1 MFILIIQSTYEQ
13 VEIAIYNNNNQIAKR
28 FIAKQEASSKILLG
42 IDNLLTECKITLND
56 VKKIVVNLGPSPF
69 TTLRTV
75 ISTVNGLAF
84 AEQIPIV
91 GVDGLKAFVNHD
103 AKKFSDMPIVVVL
116 NAFANDVYYA
126 IKDQAAKNVE
136 TGISTIDDLLEKVG
150 QLKNFYLAGNCYQ
163 LHKDKFASLNFN
175 IIDLS
180 YPSLEAIFN
189 EAKGLESQTQVLPM
203 YLKAIKIYK

>member
-1 MFILIIQSTYEQ
+1 MFILIIQSTYDQ
-13 VEIAIYNNNNQIAKR
+13 VEIAIYNNNNQIANR

-42 IDNLLTECKITLND
+42 INDLLFKCQITLKD
-56 VKKIVVNLGPSPF
+56 IDKIIVNLGPSPF

-84 AEQIPIV
+84 AEQIPVV

-103 AKKFSDMPIVVVL
+103 AKKFSDMPIVVIM

-126 IKDQAAKNVE
+126 IKNATSKNVE
-136 TGISTIDDLLEKVG
+136 TGITTIDDLLEKVS
-150 QLKNFYLAGNCYQ
+150 QLKNFYLAGNGYQ
-163 LHKDKFASLNFN
+163 LHKDKFTSHNFN

-189 EAKGLESQTQVLPM
+189 ESTSLETQTQVLPM

>member
-13 VEIAIYNNNNQIAKR
+13 VEIAIYNNNSQIASR
-28 FIAKQEASSKILLG
+28 FIAKQEASSKILIG
-42 IDNLLTECKITLND
+42 INDLLDKCQITIKDIDKI
-56 VKKIVVNLGPSPF
+56 IVNLGPSPF

-84 AEQIPIV
+84 AEQIPVV

-103 AKKFSDMPIVVVL
+103 AKKFSDMHIVVVL

-126 IKDQAAKNVE
+126 IKNPASKNIE
-136 TGISTIDDLLEKVG
+136 TGITTIDDLSEKVG
-150 QLKNFYLAGNCYQ
+150 QLKNFYLAGNGYQ
-163 LHKDKFASLNFN
+163 LHKDKFAGHNFN

-189 EAKGLESQTQVLPM
+189 EAKGQESQTQVLPM

>member
-13 VEIAIYNNNNQIAKR
+13 VEIAIYNNNSQIASR
-28 FIAKQEASSKILLG
+28 FIAKQEASSKILIG
-42 IDNLLTECKITLND
+42 INDLLDKCLITIKDIHKI
-56 VKKIVVNLGPSPF
+56 IVNLGPSPF

-84 AEQIPIV
+84 AMHIPVV

-103 AKKFSDMPIVVVL
+103 AKKYSDMPLVVIL

-126 IKDQAAKNVE
+126 IKNPTSKNIE
-136 TGISTIDDLLEKVG
+136 TGITTIDDLLEKVS
-150 QLKNFYLAGNCYQ
+150 QFKNFYLAGNGYQ
-163 LHKDKFASLNFN
+163 IHNDKFTGFNFK

-189 EAKGLESQTQVLPM
+189 EATGLESQTQVLPM

>member
-1 MFILIIQSTYEQ
+1 MFILIIQSTYDQ
-13 VEIAIYNNNNQIAKR
+13 VEIAIYNNNNQIANI

-42 IDNLLTECKITLND
+42 INDLLFKCQITLKD
-56 VKKIVVNLGPSPF
+56 IDKIIVNLGPSPF

-84 AEQIPIV
+84 AEQIPVV

-103 AKKFSDMPIVVVL
+103 AKKFSDMPIVVIM

-126 IKDQAAKNVE
+126 IKNATSKNVE
-136 TGISTIDDLLEKVG
+136 TGITTIDDLLEKVS
-150 QLKNFYLAGNCYQ
+150 QLKNFYLAGNGYQ
-163 LHKDKFASLNFN
+163 LHKDKFTSHNFN
-175 IIDLS
+175 VIDLS